1 MYEIMLLFNFQVDV
15 VPRLRPGCTDALLS
29 LLDINPSNNPVQT
42 SNQSSFC
49 PMALLLVTKLL
60 MMEST
65 LLPLRIKR
73 VSINMGPGK
82 LFLSF

>member
-1 MYEIMLLFNFQVDV
+1 MYEIMLLFNFQVHE
-15 VPRLRPGCTDALLS
+15 VPHPCTDALLS